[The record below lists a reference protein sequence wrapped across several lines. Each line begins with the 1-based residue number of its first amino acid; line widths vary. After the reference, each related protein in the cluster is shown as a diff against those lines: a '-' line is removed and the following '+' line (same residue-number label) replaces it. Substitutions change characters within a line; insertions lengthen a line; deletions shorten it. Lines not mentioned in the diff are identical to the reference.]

1 VKPVILRWLNGRRS
15 AALDAWC
22 EFVDE
27 KATMRLFVTRA
38 RSRLDSLALSAWCIW
53 LAADFE
59 FVRQGKV
66 LGKFTARFRSR
77 AAFTA
82 FSSWCGAHR
91 EWMSI
96 KGRMASVARKMANRD
111 TLAGYNTWFKGV
123 ATRKRQQH
131 LVKKFG
137 LRMRLGTCSCFR

>member
-1 VKPVILRWLNGRRS
+1 MPKT
-15 AALDAWC
+15 
-22 EFVDE
+22 
-27 KATMRLFVTRA
+27 KASFLK
-38 RSRLDSLALSAWCIW
+38 SLVNFWSGWVH
-53 LAADFE
+53 E
-59 FVRQGKV
+59 RQFVRSLINRIVARHALFATGALMDWLRVDGELRRQQV
-66 LGKFTARFRSR
+66 QVGKFAARFRSL